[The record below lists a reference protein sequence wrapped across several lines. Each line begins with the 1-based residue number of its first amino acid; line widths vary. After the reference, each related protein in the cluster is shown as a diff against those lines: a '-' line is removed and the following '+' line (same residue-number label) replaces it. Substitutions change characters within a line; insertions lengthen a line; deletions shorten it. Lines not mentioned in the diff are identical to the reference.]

1 MKRNELEQAI
11 IEKNPNLKQINLLCL
26 SKKQLEE
33 WVNLGQITMSSET
46 LVKIFL
52 ERNERAEINQ
62 KLNRENFGLRAKL
75 TSFTKTLTDWS
86 KSELIQQFKH
96 IFGTVKKADDVILKE
111 IGAVSK
117 ESVREDLEK
126 AEEIINEA
134 QNIAMQYQKKYG
146 KL

>member
-1 MKRNELEQAI
+1 MKRNELEQKI
-11 IEKNPNLKQINLLCL
+11 IQKNPNLKQINLKYL
-26 SKKQLEE
+26 SKTQLEE
-33 WVNLGQITMSSET
+33 WLNTGLINISCDT

-75 TSFTKTLTDWS
+75 TSFKETLIDWS
-86 KSELIQQFKH
+86 KSELIQQFKR
-96 IFGTVKKADDVILKE
+96 IFGTVKKADDVMLQE

-126 AEEIINEA
+126 AEDIINEA
-134 QNIAMQYQKKYG
+134 QNIAIQYQSKYG